1 MANFEGYLIKAYDD
15 NNNLVAFP
23 NKYINEAT
31 YKTTP
36 NQREEIK
43 AYRDENSRNLH
54 RVTAAG
60 KKTNIEFETRPNLHL
75 ADKKKIQKFFTDNI
89 YPNTQEKAS
98 ESASQRRIKL
108 KYWNDESNEYKT
120 GVFYRT
126 DIQFTI
132 KKITSNDIIYDVMKI
147 ELVEY

>member
-1 MANFEGYLIKAYDD
+1 MADFEGYLLKAYDE

-23 NKYINEAT
+23 NKYINESS
-31 YKTTP
+31 YRTTP

-43 AYRDENSRNLH
+43 AYRNENTRNLT
-54 RVTAAG
+54 RVTASG
-60 KKTNIEFETRPNLHL
+60 KKTSIEFETRPNLHL
-75 ADKKKIQKFFTDNI
+75 SDKKKIQKFFTDNI
-89 YPNTQEKAS
+89 YPNTQQSAS

-108 KYWNDESNEYKT
+108 KYWNDESNSYKD

-132 KKITSNDIIYDVMKI
+132 KKITDDDIIYEAVKI